1 MTGTYNLWGTLAYI
15 DKSNGDF
22 YQKKQWEKEF
32 KRFEAKEMQK
42 FIDYYKGINQLYQ
55 PFTALLY
62 RAWKN
67 GKLSQ
72 FKWFL
77 ITNQQ

>member
-1 MTGTYNLWGTLAYI
+1 MTGTYNLWWTLVYI

-22 YQKKQWEKEF
+22 YQKKQGEKEF
-32 KRFEAKEMQK
+32 KRFEASKMQK

-72 FKWFL
+72 FKGYL
-77 ITNQQ
+77 IPNQ

>member
-1 MTGTYNLWGTLAYI
+1 MTWTYNIWGTLMYI

-22 YQKKQWEKEF
+22 YQKKEWEKEF
-32 KRFEAKEMQK
+32 KKFEAKKMQE
-42 FIDYYKGINQLYQ
+42 FIDYYKGVKKIYQ

-67 GKLSQ
+67 WQISQ
-72 FKWFL
+72 FKNFL
-77 ITNQQ
+77 ITN